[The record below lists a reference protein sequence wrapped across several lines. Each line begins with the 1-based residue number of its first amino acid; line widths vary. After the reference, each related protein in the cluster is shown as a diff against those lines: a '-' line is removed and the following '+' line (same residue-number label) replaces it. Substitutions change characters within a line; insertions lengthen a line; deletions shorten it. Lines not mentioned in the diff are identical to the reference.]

1 MGSKVIG
8 PLLKLSIAATAMGM
22 ALVVLSITSGKG
34 LQHAIMDKFRALEGD
49 FTIQAYSLNRTEEW
63 RPIALEDSLFTELA
77 KAPYVDQIF
86 PVVQKA
92 SLLVNPSEDVFEGV
106 QIQGFTT
113 ITSSTF
119 KNRSPPKELAS
130 TVDTD
135 AGSRVTLASSL
146 QLEIGDTAVLTVLK
160 GQRGLPRLIN
170 TKIYGTYTSGL
181 DEFDRQNVLMSA
193 WTFVD

>member
-1 MGSKVIG
+1 MKEAFFIARKIQKSMGSKVIG
-8 PLLKLSIAATAMGM
+8 PLLKLSIVATAMGM

-63 RPIALEDSLFTELA
+63 RPIALEDSLFTELE

-92 SLLVNPSEDVFEGV
+92 SLLVNPSKDVFEGV

-113 ITSSTF
+113 NNF
-119 KNRSPPKELAS
+119 EYFR
-130 TVDTD
+130 
-135 AGSRVTLASSL
+135 
-146 QLEIGDTAVLTVLK
+146 
-160 GQRGLPRLIN
+160 
-170 TKIYGTYTSGL
+170 
-181 DEFDRQNVLMSA
+181 
-193 WTFVD
+193 